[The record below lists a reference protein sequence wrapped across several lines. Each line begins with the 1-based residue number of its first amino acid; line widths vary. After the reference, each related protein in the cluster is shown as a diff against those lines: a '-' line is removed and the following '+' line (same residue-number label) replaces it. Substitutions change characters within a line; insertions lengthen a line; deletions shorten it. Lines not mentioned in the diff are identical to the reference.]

1 MTGSRIER
9 LSEQASIFAKL
20 ERLSAAEDFFAVLDA
35 PYDEARLDVAPLH
48 ILERMGEYLR
58 GDDLAGLP
66 AAAARARTRRQST
79 ATMTSD
85 ALMTALAGL
94 PTASPKDSTASLVM
108 EAVIT
113 APEAISIFTWAV
125 VAPRVIAITLPGRML
140 RAESFIERRLSHS
153 ERSRGASALPLFL
166 REDPAPR
173 PRSSGRR
180 SHARLRL
187 ASCAASLA
195 AAPAG
200 ALSGLRQR
208 RGHERRYRSAS
219 TRRHRLRRWGRRRRV
234 DVVLR
239 ASPRWRSAREPPR

>member
-125 VAPRVIAITLPGRML
+125 VAPRVIAITLPGRVA
-140 RAESFIERRLSHS
+140 RGKFHRTAPFPFGAIARRERFTALFTR
-153 ERSRGASALPLFL
+153 RSRAPSTVERATQPCAVAARFL
-166 REDPAPR
+166 RRFP
-173 PRSSGRR
+173 
-180 SHARLRL
+180 
-187 ASCAASLA
+187 
-195 AAPAG
+195 
-200 ALSGLRQR
+200 
-208 RGHERRYRSAS
+208 
-219 TRRHRLRRWGRRRRV
+219 RRRAGGRIV
-234 DVVLR
+234 GV
-239 ASPRWRSAREPPR
+239 ATKEGP